1 MRSAFVGIVGR
12 PNVGKSTLLNAIL
25 QEKVAIAT
33 SKPQTTRNTIR
44 GIYNGEVDGE
54 PLQLVF
60 LDTPGIHK
68 AKHKLGDYMT
78 GMALE
83 TLKEVDAVLFLV
95 DSVPDKGPGDAWII
109 EKLKE
114 VDTPRFLV
122 INKIDLME
130 PDEYIRT
137 FEYYQGL
144 EIFEEIYGISAKN
157 GVHVQDV
164 IDGVAKAAPEGP
176 QYFPEDMI
184 TDHPERFLTAEII
197 REKLLLYLE
206 EEVPHG
212 IAVEIESF
220 EEGHDLTRIG
230 AVIYC
235 ERKSHK
241 SIIIGKGGRKLKG
254 VGKAAR
260 EDIEKMLGCKVF
272 LSLWVKI
279 KERWRDDDIA
289 LTNFGYREKS

>member
-1 MRSAFVGIVGR
+1 MSARDIIIRPIVTEKTMKLSSEE
-12 PNVGKSTLLNAIL
+12 NKVTFMVAKNAN
-25 QEKVAIAT
+25 KVSVAQAI
-33 SKPQTTRNTIR
+33 K
-44 GIYNGEVDGE
+44 
-54 PLQLVF
+54 
-60 LDTPGIHK
+60 
-68 AKHKLGDYMT
+68 
-78 GMALE
+78 
-83 TLKEVDAVLFLV
+83 
-95 DSVPDKGPGDAWII
+95 
-109 EKLKE
+109 
-114 VDTPRFLV
+114 
-122 INKIDLME
+122 
-130 PDEYIRT
+130 
-137 FEYYQGL
+137 
-144 EIFEEIYGISAKN
+144 EIYGISAKN

-164 IDGVAKAAPEGP
+164 IDGVAKVAPEGP

-212 IAVEIESF
+212 VAVEIESF
-220 EEGHDLTRIG
+220 EEGEDITRIG

-260 EDIEKMLGCKVF
+260 EDIEKLLGCKVF